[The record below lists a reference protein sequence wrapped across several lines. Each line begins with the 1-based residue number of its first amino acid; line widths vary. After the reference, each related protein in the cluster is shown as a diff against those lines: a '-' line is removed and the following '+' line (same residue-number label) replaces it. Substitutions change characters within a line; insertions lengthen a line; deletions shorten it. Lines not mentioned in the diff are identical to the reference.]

1 MNKMVSVKEYG
12 IGHRIREA
20 WKSMDLRQ
28 SDLSAATGL
37 PTSHLSDIECGVI
50 TPTIPTLHK
59 IGQALN
65 RLLEYFLQVQDGEP
79 RSIGMVT
86 H

>member
-20 WKSMDLRQ
+20 RKSMGLRQ
-28 SDLSAATGL
+28 SDLSAATGF
-37 PTSHLSDIECGVI
+37 PTSHLPDIERGVI

-65 RLLEYFLQVQDGEP
+65 RPLEYFLQVQDGEP
-79 RSIGMVT
+79 RSIGMVI